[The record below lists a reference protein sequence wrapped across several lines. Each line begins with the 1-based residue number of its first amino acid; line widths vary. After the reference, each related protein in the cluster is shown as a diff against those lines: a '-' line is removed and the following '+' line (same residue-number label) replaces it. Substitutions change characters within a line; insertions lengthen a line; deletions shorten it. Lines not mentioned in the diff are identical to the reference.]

1 MAMIHKF
8 RKRLVCV
15 HNNKGSAI
23 LTVMAFIMI
32 TVVLVASMLALAQMN
47 LSNSINASQR
57 SSAFYVAESALEDSI
72 STVEKI
78 FVTNQ
83 YKTTNLVNQF
93 NESDG
98 DLLVGRN
105 ITYAQKI
112 MGKDSSSTSLLTFVN
127 TLEDGKEV
135 YLLSTTAN
143 VGDSSRALSK
153 QLVITNS
160 EIIQGQQGEF
170 YQPDAVLAL
179 DLDGTLAPITF
190 KSENTQGPF
199 VTNQEIIFNNQDH
212 VYSGPLVTNNK
223 IVVEA
228 ALSDFSNARII
239 TSSTIK
245 FKSNNTHKVH
255 SIIIKP
261 GGIIDIPIPNYGT
274 FNIQYILLPL
284 SSKGKELQHFYGN
297 GVANTYAKNFWLTK
311 TGTNVIYYDP
321 LDFDPWKTVNV
332 DYLSIFGNNPDVDST
347 VGFDYRDYFKESFYL
362 DNLDNLTYPIL
373 PKVKLPQ
380 KPTYSTANLVLP
392 EVFTD
397 VGWGN
402 PITYVDSNNNLK
414 VTASEWYRGL
424 KILDWS
430 HFENN
435 TRSFNSINIT
445 SSESGDHPYQ
455 LFIGDQD
462 VTIVTK
468 KLILKNFI
476 QVVGTGK
483 LKIHVIGS
491 SNLVTAS
498 DFSVVL
504 NGFSVRD
511 DYSSPVVHDPS
522 RVQLIVHETTNGK
535 GGGLEFKVNN
545 HSNYQVGLS
554 VFSENLNLY
563 NALSFTGHFITAN
576 GTSIFQENSGS
587 SVSSQLIYAPNAVAN
602 FKGGTFKGV
611 LVAKTIEFANAGI
624 NFSYSSDIEKSF
636 LEEILPDYLEKS
648 NTGTG
653 SGNSGPGSGTVIPG
667 MINQGA
673 TIEP

>member
-1 MAMIHKF
+1 MTQKF
-8 RKRLVCV
+8 QRQLVFVLKRI
-15 HNNKGSAI
+15 NNKKGSAI

-47 LSNSINASQR
+47 LSNSINASER
-57 SSAFYVAESALEDSI
+57 SSAFYVAESALEESVNNVESI
-72 STVEKI
+72 
-78 FVTNQ
+78 FLANN
-83 YKTTNLVNQF
+83 YKTTNLIEQF
-93 NESDG
+93 NKSDS
-98 DLLVGRN
+98 DDDSGRAIVYDN
-105 ITYAQKI
+105 KI
-112 MGKDSSSTSLLTFVN
+112 MGQDASSLTTLSFVEA
-127 TLEDGKEV
+127 LEDGSEV
-135 YLLSTTAN
+135 YLLSATGY
-143 VGDSSRALSK
+143 VGDTSRSLTK
-153 QLVITNS
+153 KLLITNGS
-160 EIIQGQQGEF
+160 ITEGTQGEF
-170 YQPDAVLAL
+170 YQPDAVLAI

-190 KSENTQGPF
+190 KSQNTQGPF
-199 VTNQEIIFNNQDH
+199 VTNQEIIFNNQGR

-245 FKSNNTHKVH
+245 FLSWNTHKVH
-255 SIIIKP
+255 SIILKP
-261 GGIIDIPIPNYGT
+261 GGILDVPMQNTTIAGT
-274 FNIQYILLPL
+274 FNIKYLLLPI
-284 SSKGKELQHFYGN
+284 SSYGNELQHFYGN
-297 GVANTYAKNFWLTK
+297 GVPNTYAKDFWLTK
-311 TGTNVIYYDP
+311 TGTKVIYYDP
-321 LDFDPWKTVNV
+321 LNFDPWKTVNV

-347 VGFDYRDYFKESFYL
+347 VGFDYRDYFKDTFYL

-402 PITYVDSNNNLK
+402 EITYVDSNNDLK
-414 VTASEWYRGL
+414 VTENDWERGL
-424 KILDWS
+424 RILDWS
-430 HFENN
+430 DFENN
-435 TRSFNSINIT
+435 TRSFNSIDIRSYNNAN
-445 SSESGDHPYQ
+445 SPYQ
-455 LFIGDQD
+455 IYIGDKD
-462 VTIVTK
+462 VTIITK
-468 KLILKNFI
+468 KLTLTNFI

-491 SNLVTAS
+491 SIGSSNVVTAS
-498 DFSVVL
+498 DFNVVL

-511 DYSSPVVHDPS
+511 DYSSDVIHKPS
-522 RVQLIVHETTNGK
+522 RVQMIVYESTNGS
-535 GGGLEFKVNN
+535 GGGLTFKVNN
-545 HSNYQVGLS
+545 AGNYQVGL
-554 VFSENLNLY
+554 
-563 NALSFTGHFITAN
+563 
-576 GTSIFQENSGS
+576 

-653 SGNSGPGSGTVIPG
+653 SGNSGTGSGTVIPG
-667 MINQGA
+667 MIKQGA